1 MTTNSRVIQHKRVV
15 EISSTRKIAIG
26 IVEVLI
32 GLLIYFVF
40 VAKTAGDVLTKF
52 VMTPGGIVQGLM
64 ADWILPSKVT
74 LAVLAVLSL
83 AIGIFQ
89 LVKGFGKWTNLMVGI
104 CALCLIF
111 GFLVWQA
118 AGKQLNLAGM
128 LSSAVLLAVPI
139 TLGAFSGILAE
150 RSGIVNIAIEGMMLM
165 ASMAAAIVGS
175 VTKSP
180 WIGLL
185 GGILSAILLA
195 LLLGVLS
202 IKYKINQVISGTVIN
217 IFSAGLTAFISQKF
231 LQQIQG
237 LNNPQMFTRVPLPGL
252 ADIPLIGPILFNQN
266 IFVYLM
272 FVILIVL
279 QLALFQTRWG
289 LRLRSVGEHP
299 KAADTLGINVIRT
312 RYMGVIL
319 SGLVAGIAG
328 AFFTLGS
335 VGRFDEGMTAGK
347 GFIGLAAMIF
357 GNWMPIGAIGAGM
370 LFGFADAIGSKLSL
384 LGSAI
389 PPQFMAMAPYLITM
403 IVLAGF
409 IGKGQAPALMTGR
422 YSLTF
427 WGVYCMFFRVI
438 KLSGRSY
445 FCHVDG

>member
-1 MTTNSRVIQHKRVV
+1 MTTNSRVIEHKRIV
-15 EISSTRKIAIG
+15 EISSNRKIVIG
-26 IVEVLI
+26 IVEILI

-40 VAKTAGDVLTKF
+40 AAKLAGDVITKF
-52 VMTPGGIVQGLM
+52 VMTPGGIDQGLM
-64 ADWILPSKVT
+64 GDWILPSKIT
-74 LAVLAVLSL
+74 LTILAAVSL
-83 AIGIFQ
+83 AIGVYQ
-89 LVKGFGKWTNLMVGI
+89 LIRGFKKWTNLMVGI
-104 CALCLIF
+104 SALCLIF
-111 GFLVWQA
+111 AFLVWQA
-118 AGKQLNLAGM
+118 AGKQTNLAGM

-150 RSGIVNIAIEGMMLM
+150 RSGIINISIEGMMLM

-180 WIGLL
+180 LLGLL
-185 GGILSAILLA
+185 GGILSSILLA
-195 LLLGVLS
+195 LILGVLS
-202 IKYKINQVISGTVIN
+202 IKYKVNQTISGTVIN
-217 IFSAGLTAFISQKF
+217 IFSAGMTAFISQKF
-231 LQQIQG
+231 LQHIQG
-237 LNNPQMFTRVPLPGL
+237 LNNPKMFTRVPLPVL
-252 ADIPLIGPILFNQN
+252 ADIPLVGPILFNQN

-272 FVILIVL
+272 FIILIVL

-312 RYMGVIL
+312 RYMGVVL

-357 GNWMPIGAIGAGM
+357 GNWMPLGSLGAGL

-384 LGSAI
+384 LGSVI

-409 IGKGQAPALMTGR
+409 IGKGQAPAAEGEA
-422 YSLTF
+422 YE
-427 WGVYCMFFRVI
+427 
-438 KLSGRSY
+438 KE
-445 FCHVDG
+445 

>member
-1 MTTNSRVIQHKRVV
+1 MTENSLVHKHRRVV
-15 EISSTRKIAIG
+15 EISHTRKIVIG
-26 IVEVLI
+26 VVEILI
-32 GLLIYFVF
+32 GLLIYFIF
-40 VAKTAGDVLTKF
+40 AAKTSGESLTKF
-52 VMTPGGIVQGLM
+52 VMTPGGIDQGQLS
-64 ADWILPSKVT
+64 DWILPSKIT
-74 LAVLAVLSL
+74 LIILAVVSL
-83 AIGIFQ
+83 LIGIYQ
-89 LVKGFGKWTNLMVGI
+89 IIKGFGKWTNMQSGSCSLF
-104 CALCLIF
+104 LIF
-111 GFLVWQA
+111 SFLVWQA
-118 AGKQLNLAGM
+118 ADRQLNLAGM

-150 RSGIVNIAIEGMMLM
+150 RSGIINISIEGMMLM
-165 ASMAAAIVGS
+165 ASMAAAITGS
-175 VTKSP
+175 VTKNP

-185 GGILSAILLA
+185 GGILSSVLLA
-195 LLLGVLS
+195 LILGVLS
-202 IKYKINQVISGTVIN
+202 IKYKVNQTISGTVIN

-231 LQQIQG
+231 LQHTQT
-237 LNNPQMFTRVPLPGL
+237 LNNPKMFTRVPLPGL
-252 ADIPLIGPILFNQN
+252 ADIPLVGPILFNQN

-272 FVILIVL
+272 FIILIVL

-289 LRLRSVGEHP
+289 LRLRAVGEHP

-319 SGLVAGIAG
+319 SGVVAGIAG

-357 GNWMPIGAIGAGM
+357 GNWMPTGALGAGL

-384 LGSAI
+384 LGSSI

-409 IGKGQAPALMTGR
+409 IGKGQAPAAEGEP
-422 YSLTF
+422 YE
-427 WGVYCMFFRVI
+427 
-438 KLSGRSY
+438 KE
-445 FCHVDG
+445 